1 MNKLAIA
8 LSAALSLGAVASASA
23 QDATINFVGNI
34 TAASCAIAIGG
45 EASSSTVTL
54 PTLSK
59 AALATPDAGIRK
71 FTVTLGDGSATGCS
85 GNEAELVLDKSDV
98 DSTSGRLTNQFVSAG
113 GITAAEG
120 IDIAIRDGDGK
131 VINLAS
137 DRITAPKTSNNF
149 VFNFQALYHVTEVD
163 PDDIV
168 AGRFTAAL
176 PFIVEHY

>member
-34 TAASCAIAIGG
+34 TATSCDIAIGG

-54 PTLSK
+54 PTLGK

-71 FTVTLGDGSATGCS
+71 FSVTLGDGTATGCS
-85 GNEAELVLDKSDV
+85 GNTAELIFDKSDV
-98 DSTSGRLTNQFVSAG
+98 DETTGRLTNQHVG
-113 GITAAEG
+113 TTELPAAEG
-120 IDIAIRDGDGK
+120 VDILIRDGDGTA
-131 VINLAS
+131 INLS
-137 DRITAPKTSNNF
+137 TKRVTADKKDNNF
-149 VFNFQALYHVTEVD
+149 AFSFQALYHVVD
-163 PDDIV
+163 KLEDV
-168 AGRFTAAL
+168 EAGRFTAAL